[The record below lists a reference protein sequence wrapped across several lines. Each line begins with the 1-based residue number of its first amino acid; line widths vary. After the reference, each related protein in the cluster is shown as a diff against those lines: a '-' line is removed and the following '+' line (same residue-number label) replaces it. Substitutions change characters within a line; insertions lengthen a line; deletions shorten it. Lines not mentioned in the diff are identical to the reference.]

1 MKLSHIVAMSENRV
15 IGKDNKLPWRIP
27 EDLKKFKS
35 LTQHHT
41 VIMGRKTYESIGK
54 PLPNRRNIVVTKTLM
69 QPVGVELQVASSM
82 EDALAKINPEEECFV
97 IGGESLYK
105 QTLSLIDTIYLTLVH
120 KTVDGDTFYPEVPDN
135 FVEAAREDKK
145 EFSFLTYKKTK

>member
-27 EDLKKFKS
+27 EDPKKFKS

>member
-82 EDALAKINPEEECFV
+82 EDALAKINPDEECFV